1 MKKLL
6 VSLLTAI
13 IAVSCVFC
21 FSACDPVKN
30 GSKIRTLK
38 MQVEVY
44 DASGAVTAT
53 TDVYMELY
61 LNFAPKSTEH
71 ITKLVNDGYYNGTA
85 ISNINS
91 NWMEFGGY
99 EYAEDGKLAKK
110 EYTGGKI
117 EGEFLNNGL
126 QGNKLTT
133 AKGAIIFKRDY
144 DDNSQDNA
152 ESKYNTAEST
162 MAICFG
168 SSASTT
174 FPSNSYCILG
184 LVRSDD
190 ANENADTELE
200 KKSSIDKLSSLT
212 EYKETKADDDST
224 VVTYYYEKTGT
235 YYTKW
240 TDEESVAH
248 YAEGA
253 EVNRDAE
260 LTDKD
265 LEAFNTLFDE
275 NKNYFLVVPCVKLV
289 IKSITVC

>member
-21 FSACDPVKN
+21 LSACGDNVKN

-38 MQVEVY
+38 MQLEVY
-44 DASGAVTAT
+44 DASGAVTET

-71 ITKLVNDGYYNGTA
+71 ITKLVESGYYNGTA

-91 NWMEFGGY
+91 NFMEFGGY
-99 EYAEDGKLAKK
+99 EYAADGKLAKK
-110 EYTGGKI
+110 EYTLGKV

-144 DDNSQDNA
+144 DDNSQETD

-162 MAICFG
+162 MAICFS

-190 ANENADTELE
+190 ANEDADTELE
-200 KKSSIDKLSSLT
+200 KKSSIDKLATLT
-212 EYKETKADDDST
+212 EYKESTGDDGT

-240 TDEESVAH
+240 TDEESNAH

-253 EVNRDAE
+253 TVDKDAE

-265 LEAFNTLFDE
+265 LESFNTLFE
-275 NKNYFLVVPCVKLV
+275 ESKNYFLVVPSVKLV